1 MAEPNP
7 SAAHGRPA
15 APAVEFAEWLPALGG
30 SRLLRV
36 HGEAAGGAAPAL
48 VLDTPSG
55 EHRIEPRAQAR
66 FTRAHEWRASYLI
79 PSEVA
84 AEGWSATTLE
94 WPDGSRLHL
103 PEPTEPGAQVVS
115 PTVLATLRARRH
127 PESPPA
133 DRTPSST
140 FATPAHEAAA
150 VDGAPVARATSPG
163 ARSWADPPGA
173 FSGSVFEAE
182 ATWTAKRAQLER
194 ELTRAAEAIARAEQ
208 GERAAREAVLTALA
222 TMRADL
228 RAAHAA
234 RAADAD
240 TIATLKAELEAE
252 RIAHAVTRRTASD
265 LRTALAQARR
275 HRPELEAERK
285 ARSDAEEAL
294 RETQQAGSALM
305 QRIAELSRAHELDRE
320 ALERHAREQ
329 ARSAAEAARRP
340 QQETGELVAN
350 LEAAAASLRASTP
363 AAADDAAPEAG
374 AERTGLA
381 PRYGTALV
389 SSPRELLAAEPTTS
403 DFAALSDALAG
414 PPARP
419 LRRVLVALAERD
431 PAAAGEVLAGLL
443 PVHGPLF
450 DAPLAYDLTI
460 GGVGTFAITVRD
472 GSATIERVSKPRS
485 RGEALFELR
494 SDSLTLAELLAGD
507 EHRIGRF
514 RGRARV
520 SRRRR
525 RASRLAALPDARMSL
540 AGALRAGARLD
551 PALVYKALAL
561 AIDPEWTAGHEFT
574 IAQEITDP
582 DARTWYLAVRD
593 GAGIDVTESAPEAP
607 PDATVT
613 MTRAAFERLLRDEPP
628 DPAERPLV
636 RGDRAAVAV
645 LKARTDRARGA
656 G

>member
-15 APAVEFAEWLPALGG
+15 VPAVEFAEWLPALGG

-66 FTRAHEWRASYLI
+66 FTRPHEWRASYLI

-103 PEPTEPGAQVVS
+103 PEPTEPGAQVVD
-115 PTVLATLRARRH
+115 PTVLANLRARRH

-133 DRTPSST
+133 DRAPSST
-140 FATPAHEAAA
+140 FATPAHEPPAA
-150 VDGAPVARATSPG
+150 DGAPVARSTSPG

-194 ELTRAAEAIARAEQ
+194 ELKRAAEAIARAEQ
-208 GERAAREAVLTALA
+208 GERAAREAVLTAVA

-329 ARSAAEAARRP
+329 AKSAAEAARRP

-350 LEAAAASLRASTP
+350 LEAAAASLRASPP
-363 AAADDAAPEAG
+363 ALAAEAEAPRDGLAPQRPVTAADAAPEAEPARDAAARDAAAG
-374 AERTGLA
+374 DAEPARDAA
-381 PRYGTALV
+381 PAAELV
-389 SSPRELLAAEPTTS
+389 PSPRALLPAEPTTS
-403 DFAALSDALAG
+403 DFVALSDALAG

-431 PAAAGEVLAGLL
+431 PVAAGEVLAGLL
-443 PVHGPLF
+443 PAQGPLF
-450 DAPLAYDLTI
+450 DAPVAY
-460 GGVGTFAITVRD
+460 
-472 GSATIERVSKPRS
+472 
-485 RGEALFELR
+485 
-494 SDSLTLAELLAGD
+494 
-507 EHRIGRF
+507 
-514 RGRARV
+514 
-520 SRRRR
+520 
-525 RASRLAALPDARMSL
+525 
-540 AGALRAGARLD
+540 
-551 PALVYKALAL
+551 
-561 AIDPEWTAGHEFT
+561 
-574 IAQEITDP
+574 
-582 DARTWYLAVRD
+582 
-593 GAGIDVTESAPEAP
+593 
-607 PDATVT
+607 
-613 MTRAAFERLLRDEPP
+613 
-628 DPAERPLV
+628 
-636 RGDRAAVAV
+636 
-645 LKARTDRARGA
+645 
-656 G
+656 

>member
-15 APAVEFAEWLPALGG
+15 APEVEFAEWLPALGG

-103 PEPTEPGAQVVS
+103 PEPTEPGAQVVD
-115 PTVLATLRARRH
+115 PTVLADLRARRH
-127 PESPPA
+127 PESPPP

-150 VDGAPVARATSPG
+150 VARAPVARATSPG

-208 GERAAREAVLTALA
+208 GERAARDAVLTALA
-222 TMRADL
+222 GMRADL

-240 TIATLKAELEAE
+240 TIATLKAELDAE

-265 LRTALAQARR
+265 LRAALAQSRR
-275 HRPELEAERK
+275 HRPENLRTALDAERK
-285 ARSDAEEAL
+285 ARAEAEEAL
-294 RETQQAGSALM
+294 RETEQAGSALM

-329 ARSAAEAARRP
+329 AKSAAEAARRP

-350 LEAAAASLRASTP
+350 LEAAAASLRASPPALAAEAETP
-363 AAADDAAPEAG
+363 RDGLAPQRPVTAGDAAPEA
-374 AERTGLA
+374 E
-381 PRYGTALV
+381 
-389 SSPRELLAAEPTTS
+389 
-403 DFAALSDALAG
+403 
-414 PPARP
+414 PAR
-419 LRRVLVALAERD
+419 D
-431 PAAAGEVLAGLL
+431 AAARAAPPRAPGRRRG
-443 PVHGPLF
+443 GP
-450 DAPLAYDLTI
+450 AP
-460 GGVGTFAITVRD
+460 
-472 GSATIERVSKPRS
+472 
-485 RGEALFELR
+485 
-494 SDSLTLAELLAGD
+494 
-507 EHRIGRF
+507 
-514 RGRARV
+514 
-520 SRRRR
+520 RR
-525 RASRLAALPDARMSL
+525 RAGRRAR
-540 AGALRAGARLD
+540 
-551 PALVYKALAL
+551 
-561 AIDPEWTAGHEFT
+561 AITA
-574 IAQEITDP
+574 
-582 DARTWYLAVRD
+582 
-593 GAGIDVTESAPEAP
+593 
-607 PDATVT
+607 
-613 MTRAAFERLLRDEPP
+613 RAAPRRADDVGLRGP
-628 DPAERPLV
+628 V
-636 RGDRAAVAV
+636 RRA
-645 LKARTDRARGA
+645 
-656 G
+656 